1 MKNFI
6 KDLKVNCGGTEIYN
20 QYGGYIFRR
29 NKGDI
34 EKIINVFYNGCLTPF
49 ILKDAYGYNK
59 ALIYTEKENPEHE
72 ILVSYNTIVAER
84 IENEIKINGWYS
96 RTTAQHI
103 NTYLYPITR
112 KGYCKKDLEKEPT
125 IYFE

>member
-6 KDLKVNCGGTEIYN
+6 KDLRVNCGGTTTCT
-20 QYGGYIFRR
+20 GYMDVFKR
-29 NKGDI
+29 NKRDI

-59 ALIYTEKENPEHE
+59 ALVYTEKENPEHE

-84 IENEIKINGWYS
+84 IDNEIKINGWYS
-96 RTTAQHI
+96 RTTAEHI
-103 NTYLYPITR
+103 NTYLGRFTGR
-112 KGYCKKDLEKEPT
+112 TYCKKDLEKEPV
-125 IYFE
+125 IEWY